1 MSAPRLELDFVRRR
15 PFGGAIGVAVA
26 AAGVLCLVAA
36 LVQRHY
42 LDNRLAGLQL
52 RSAAQAEHAHRGR
65 SPQSVAGLD
74 SLNAEKTVRELG
86 TPWSQLLAD
95 LEEASKDTSSDVAVL
110 EVEPDH
116 AKHRV
121 RVTAE
126 ARNLDQALAYV
137 RRLRKAPDLRYPM
150 LDNHELRA
158 EDKDHPVRFQVSA
171 DWSDAT

>member
-15 PFGGAIGVAVA
+15 SFGGAVGVSVA
-26 AAGVLCLVAA
+26 AAGVLCLAAA
-36 LVQRHY
+36 LVQQHY
-42 LDNRLAGLQL
+42 LNARLAGLQL
-52 RSAAQAEHAHRGR
+52 RSAVQAEHANRTR

-74 SLNAEKTVRELG
+74 SQNAEKTVRELG
-86 TPWSQLLAD
+86 TPWSRLLAD
-95 LEEASKDTSSDVAVL
+95 LEEASNDTANDVAVL

-126 ARNLDQALAYV
+126 ARNLDQVLAYV

-150 LDNHELRA
+150 LESHEIRA